1 MKKKTQIFHKKIRK
15 RLFGLNTKNVDHY
28 LNFIQEQYEKRF
40 ENLQQKILQFEEK
53 NKKLAEQLQ
62 QLRTSQ
68 NQDAKESILQEYA
81 KKRVEKA
88 VQFLDEQHQ
97 KEIQQ
102 LQEETDRRLA
112 ELQKQEADIT
122 HNIQN
127 THKLLHT
134 LIEEFSSIV
143 RKLDDDREIQNLLV
157 MKGVQQASAAHHPPS
172 PILNGAAAAQDT
184 ESRLEAPSS
193 FWDDISDCN
202 YNLDYSLLTPASVTV
217 DVTTEQPEYD
227 QEETSQ
233 MPNNHESAKQSDEMP
248 KTNKTKS
255 TVQSKESQGLTEEI
269 DSIQQRYLVGKI
281 AGKDLRDGKG
291 RIIVSRNSI
300 ITSEIV
306 KKANEEGVLSDLII
320 NMKIPDLGE

>member
-1 MKKKTQIFHKKIRK
+1 MKKKTQTFHKKIKK
-15 RLFGLNTKNVDHY
+15 RLFGLKTKNVDHY
-28 LNFIQEQYEKRF
+28 LNFIQEQYEKKF
-40 ENLQQKILQFEEK
+40 KDLQQKISQLEEK
-53 NKKLAEQLQ
+53 NKKLADQLQ
-62 QLRTSQ
+62 RLKTSQ

-88 VQFLDEQHQ
+88 IQFLDEQHQ
-97 KEIQQ
+97 KEIHQ

-112 ELQKQEADIT
+112 ELQKQEADMT

-143 RKLDDDREIQNLLV
+143 HKLDDDHEIQNFLV
-157 MKGVQQASAAHHPPS
+157 IKGVQQASAAHHPPS
-172 PILNGAAAAQDT
+172 PLLNGAAATQET
-184 ESRLEAPSS
+184 ENRLEASSS
-193 FWDDISDCN
+193 FWDDISDIN
-202 YNLDYSLLTPASVTV
+202 YNLDHSLLTPASVTV
-217 DVTTEQPEYD
+217 DETTEQPEYD

-233 MPNNHESAKQSDEMP
+233 IHNNHETAKQSDEIST
-248 KTNKTKS
+248 TNKTKS
-255 TVQSKESQGLTEEI
+255 TVQSKESQGLTDEI

-281 AGKDLRDGKG
+281 AGKDLLDKKG
-291 RIIVSRNSI
+291 QIIVSKNSK